1 VSCYSA
7 LAADRQNGPVDRRAK
22 LARPWTMVAFTIVVL
37 AAIAGLLTVAS
48 RGQQSDNSGQRGTV
62 EVTGCTFASY
72 AIHGDIY
79 RCGGNFTADDHRFT
93 IPYVSFTNDGRIDP
107 GRRVAVI
114 VAGPEA
120 TTGIEVTESRARL
133 VITLGGAILLAALL
147 AVLWRLWL
155 KARAATRR

>member
-1 VSCYSA
+1 
-7 LAADRQNGPVDRRAK
+7 
-22 LARPWTMVAFTIVVL
+22 MVVFTIVVL
-37 AAIAGLLTVAS
+37 AAIVGLLSVAR
-48 RGQQSDNSGQRGTV
+48 RGHQQDHAGQRGTV

-79 RCGGNFTADDHRFT
+79 RCGGNFTADDHSFT
-93 IPYVSFTNDGRIDP
+93 IPYVSFNNDGRLDA

-114 VAGPEA
+114 VTGPEA
-120 TTGIEVTESRARL
+120 TSGIEVTESRARL